1 MREGNLDSFQPRIN
15 PIAHGCAGAHCT
27 PPPSNVLPMRMG
39 VLDVG
44 SNTVHLL
51 IVDAHA
57 GAAPIPAMSQ
67 KFELRLAE
75 QLKNDGDLKK
85 SSIKSL
91 IEVLNECNKFI
102 VDHDC
107 DELLAFATSAVR
119 ESKNSEAILEK
130 IKSETGIDLQV
141 LDGEHEAILTFLAV
155 RRWFG
160 WSSGRLL
167 VADIGG
173 GSLEVAMGPD
183 EHPELAMSSPLGAGR
198 LTREFFTSE
207 VPSGNE
213 IQALRNHIKKTLQ
226 SEFSQLLN
234 SEFEHAVG
242 TSKTFRQLAR
252 LGGSAPASEGQRI
265 QRELTISS
273 LNLWL
278 PKIAEM
284 NYAQRSQL
292 PGISAGRAEQLLA
305 GAIVAQETME
315 FLKLD
320 TLEICP
326 WALREGII
334 LRRLDWFADDAE

>member
-1 MREGNLDSFQPRIN
+1 
-15 PIAHGCAGAHCT
+15 
-27 PPPSNVLPMRMG
+27 MG

-51 IVDAHA
+51 IVDAYA

-67 KFELRLAE
+67 KYELRLAE

-85 SSIKSL
+85 SSVKSL
-91 IEVLNECNKFI
+91 IEVLHECNKFI
-102 VDHDC
+102 EEHNC
-107 DELLAFATSAVR
+107 DELLAFATSAIR
-119 ESKNSEAILEK
+119 ESKNSDSILEK
-130 IKSETGIDLQV
+130 IKTETGIDLQV

-173 GSLEVAMGPD
+173 GSLEVAIGTD

-198 LTREFFTSE
+198 LTRDFFSTEIPSAEEIKSLRKHVKNTLETDFSHLLKIEFD
-207 VPSGNE
+207 
-213 IQALRNHIKKTLQ
+213 
-226 SEFSQLLN
+226 
-234 SEFEHAVG
+234 HAVA

-252 LGGSAPASEGQRI
+252 LDGAAPSSEGQRVE
-265 QRELTISS
+265 RELTLEG
-273 LNLWL
+273 LNKWV

-284 NYAQRSQL
+284 NYSQRAQL
-292 PGISAGRAEQLLA
+292 PGISVGRADQLLA

-315 FLKLD
+315 FLKLN

-334 LRRLDWFADDAE
+334 LRRLDWFPDDAE

>member
-1 MREGNLDSFQPRIN
+1 M
-15 PIAHGCAGAHCT
+15 A
-27 PPPSNVLPMRMG
+27 

-51 IVDAHA
+51 IVDAYA
-57 GAAPIPAMSQ
+57 GAAPIPALSQ
-67 KFELRLAE
+67 KYELRLAE

-85 SSIKSL
+85 SSVKSL
-91 IEVLNECNKFI
+91 IEVLHECNKFI
-102 VDHDC
+102 EEHDC
-107 DELLAFATSAVR
+107 DELLAFATSAIR
-119 ESKNSEAILEK
+119 ESKNSDAILEK
-130 IKSETGIDLQV
+130 IKTETGIDLQV

-173 GSLEVAMGPD
+173 GSLEVAIGAD
-183 EHPELAMSSPLGAGR
+183 EHPELAMSTPLGAGR
-198 LTREFFTSE
+198 LTRDFFSTE
-207 VPSGNE
+207 IPSTDE
-213 IQALRNHIKKTLQ
+213 MKSLRKHIKNTLET
-226 SEFSQLLN
+226 EFSHLLKI
-234 SEFEHAVG
+234 EFDHAVA

-252 LGGSAPASEGQRI
+252 LDGAAPSSEGQRVE
-265 QRELTISS
+265 RELTLEG
-273 LNLWL
+273 LNKWV

-284 NYAQRSQL
+284 NYSQRAQL
-292 PGISAGRAEQLLA
+292 PGISVGRADQLLA

-315 FLKLD
+315 FLKLN

-334 LRRLDWFADDAE
+334 LRRLDWFPDDAE

>member
-1 MREGNLDSFQPRIN
+1 M
-15 PIAHGCAGAHCT
+15 A
-27 PPPSNVLPMRMG
+27 

-51 IVDAHA
+51 IVDAYA

-67 KFELRLAE
+67 KYELRLAE

-85 SSIKSL
+85 ASVKSL
-91 IEVLNECNKFI
+91 IEVLQECNKFI
-102 VDHDC
+102 EEHDC
-107 DELLAFATSAVR
+107 DELLAFATSAIR
-119 ESKNSEAILEK
+119 ESKNSDAILEK
-130 IKSETGIDLQV
+130 IKTETGIDLQV

-173 GSLEVAMGPD
+173 GSLEVAIGAD
-183 EHPELAMSSPLGAGR
+183 EHPELAMSTPLGAGR
-198 LTREFFTSE
+198 LTRDFFTSE
-207 VPSGNE
+207 TPNADE
-213 IQALRNHIKKTLQ
+213 IKLLRKHVKNTLETDF
-226 SEFSQLLN
+226 SHLLTIEFD
-234 SEFEHAVG
+234 HAVA

-252 LGGSAPASEGQRI
+252 LDGAAPSSDGQRVE
-265 QRELTISS
+265 RELS
-273 LNLWL
+273 LEGLNKWV

-284 NYAQRSQL
+284 NYSQRAQL
-292 PGISAGRAEQLLA
+292 PGISVGRADQLLA

-315 FLKLD
+315 FLKLR

-334 LRRLDWFADDAE
+334 LRRLDWFPDDAE

>member
-1 MREGNLDSFQPRIN
+1 M
-15 PIAHGCAGAHCT
+15 A
-27 PPPSNVLPMRMG
+27 

-51 IVDAHA
+51 IVDAYA
-57 GAAPIPAMSQ
+57 GAAPVPAMSQ
-67 KFELRLAE
+67 KYELRLAE

-85 SSIKSL
+85 SSVKSL
-91 IEVLNECNKFI
+91 IEVLQECNKFI
-102 VDHDC
+102 EEHDC
-107 DELLAFATSAVR
+107 DELLAFATSAIR
-119 ESKNSEAILEK
+119 ESKNSDSILEK
-130 IKSETGIDLQV
+130 IKTETGIDLQV

-173 GSLEVAMGPD
+173 GSLEVAIGAD
-183 EHPELAMSSPLGAGR
+183 EHPELAMSTPLGAGR
-198 LTREFFTSE
+198 LTRDFFSTE
-207 VPSGNE
+207 IPSTDE
-213 IQALRNHIKKTLQ
+213 MKSLRKHIKNTLET
-226 SEFSQLLN
+226 EFSHLLKI
-234 SEFEHAVG
+234 EFDHAVA

-252 LGGSAPASEGQRI
+252 LDGAAPSSEGQRVE
-265 QRELTISS
+265 RELTLEG
-273 LNLWL
+273 LNKWV

-284 NYAQRSQL
+284 NYSQRAQL
-292 PGISAGRAEQLLA
+292 PGISVGRADQLLA

-315 FLKLD
+315 FLKLN

-334 LRRLDWFADDAE
+334 LRRLDWFPDDAE

>member
-1 MREGNLDSFQPRIN
+1 
-15 PIAHGCAGAHCT
+15 
-27 PPPSNVLPMRMG
+27 MRMG

-67 KFELRLAE
+67 KYELRLAE
-75 QLKNDGDLKK
+75 QLKDDGDLKK
-85 SSIKSL
+85 ASIKTL

-102 VDHDC
+102 VEHDC
-107 DELLAFATSAVR
+107 DELLAFATSALR
-119 ESKNSEAILEK
+119 ESKNSEAILEQ
-130 IKSETGIDLQV
+130 IRNETGIDLQV

-173 GSLEVAMGPD
+173 GSLEVAIGPD
-183 EHPELAMSSPLGAGR
+183 EYPELAMSTPLGAGR

-207 VPSGNE
+207 IPNSSEVR
-213 IQALRNHIKKTLQ
+213 QLRSYVKKTLEKDFSSLLK
-226 SEFSQLLN
+226 SELD
-234 SEFEHAVG
+234 HAVG

-252 LGGSAPASEGQRI
+252 LGGAAPASEGQRV
-265 QRELTISS
+265 QRELTFDT
-273 LNLWL
+273 LTTWV
-278 PKIAEM
+278 PKIAQM
-284 NYAQRSQL
+284 NYAQRAQL
-292 PGISAGRAEQLLA
+292 PGVSAGRAEQLLA
-305 GAIVAQETME
+305 GAIVAQETMD

-334 LRRLDWFADDAE
+334 LRRLDWFPDDAE

>member
-1 MREGNLDSFQPRIN
+1 M
-15 PIAHGCAGAHCT
+15 A
-27 PPPSNVLPMRMG
+27 

-51 IVDAHA
+51 IVDAYA
-57 GAAPIPAMSQ
+57 GAAPIPALSQ
-67 KFELRLAE
+67 KYELRLAE

-85 SSIKSL
+85 SSVKSL
-91 IEVLNECNKFI
+91 IEVLHECNKFI
-102 VDHDC
+102 EEHDC
-107 DELLAFATSAVR
+107 DELLAFATSAIR
-119 ESKNSEAILEK
+119 ESKNSDAILEK
-130 IKSETGIDLQV
+130 IKTETGIDLQV

-173 GSLEVAMGPD
+173 GSLEVAIGAD
-183 EHPELAMSSPLGAGR
+183 EHPELAMSTPLGAGR
-198 LTREFFTSE
+198 LTRDFFTSE
-207 VPSGNE
+207 TPGNDE
-213 IQALRNHIKKTLQ
+213 IKSLRKHVKNTLET
-226 SEFSQLLN
+226 EFSHLIKI
-234 SEFEHAVG
+234 EFDHAVA

-252 LGGSAPASEGQRI
+252 LDGAAPSSEGQRVE
-265 QRELTISS
+265 RELTLEG
-273 LNLWL
+273 LNKWV

-284 NYAQRSQL
+284 NYSQRAQL
-292 PGISAGRAEQLLA
+292 PGISVGRADQLLA

-315 FLKLD
+315 FLKLN

-334 LRRLDWFADDAE
+334 LRRLDWFPDDSE

>member
-1 MREGNLDSFQPRIN
+1 MSAYL
-15 PIAHGCAGAHCT
+15 
-27 PPPSNVLPMRMG
+27 PSTYSASTVSGMRMG

-67 KFELRLAE
+67 KYELRLAE

-85 SSIKSL
+85 SSVKSL
-91 IEVLNECNKFI
+91 IEVLQECNQFI
-102 VDHDC
+102 KQHDC
-107 DELLAFATSAVR
+107 DELLAFATSAIR
-119 ESKNSEAILEK
+119 DSKNSDAILER
-130 IKSETGIDLQV
+130 IRTETGIDLQV

-173 GSLEVAMGPD
+173 GSFEVAIGTD
-183 EHPELAMSSPLGAGR
+183 EHPELAMSTPLGAGR
-198 LTREFFTSE
+198 LTRDFFTTEIPSADE
-207 VPSGNE
+207 VKT
-213 IQALRNHIKKTLQ
+213 LRKYVKKTL
-226 SEFSQLLN
+226 ETELAHLVDGNFD
-234 SEFEHAVG
+234 HAVA
-242 TSKTFRQLAR
+242 TSKTFKRLAR
-252 LGGSAPASEGQRI
+252 LGGAAPSSEGQRV
-265 QRELTISS
+265 QRELS
-273 LNLWL
+273 LEALNKWV
-278 PKIAEM
+278 PKIADM
-284 NYAQRSQL
+284 NYAERAQL
-292 PGISAGRAEQLLA
+292 PGISVGRAEQLLA
-305 GAIVAQETME
+305 GAIVAQEAME

-334 LRRLDWFADDAE
+334 LRRLDWFPDDAD

>member
-1 MREGNLDSFQPRIN
+1 
-15 PIAHGCAGAHCT
+15 
-27 PPPSNVLPMRMG
+27 MRMG

-51 IVDAHA
+51 IVDAHT
-57 GAAPIPAMSQ
+57 GAAPIPALSQ
-67 KFELRLAE
+67 KYELRLAE
-75 QLKNDGDLKK
+75 QLKVDGDLKK
-85 SSIKSL
+85 SSVKSL
-91 IEVLNECNKFI
+91 IEVLQECNKFI
-102 VDHDC
+102 EEHDC

-119 ESKNSEAILEK
+119 ESKNSDEILEK
-130 IKSETGIDLQV
+130 IKTETGIDLQV

-167 VADIGG
+167 VTDIGG
-173 GSLEVAMGPD
+173 GSLEVAIGAD

-198 LTREFFTSE
+198 LTRDFFKSE
-207 VPSGNE
+207 IPSGE
-213 IQALRNHIKKTLQ
+213 EVKSLRRHIKKTLET
-226 SEFSQLLN
+226 EFSQLLT
-234 SEFEHAVG
+234 SEFDHAVA

-252 LGGSAPASEGQRI
+252 LGGAAPSSEGQRV
-265 QRELTISS
+265 QRDLTLAS
-273 LNLWL
+273 LNSWI

-284 NYAQRSQL
+284 NYAQRAQL
-292 PGISAGRAEQLLA
+292 PGISSGRAEQLLA
-305 GAIVAQETME
+305 GAIVAQELME

>member
-1 MREGNLDSFQPRIN
+1 VSAYI
-15 PIAHGCAGAHCT
+15 
-27 PPPSNVLPMRMG
+27 PSTRSASTVSGMRMG

-57 GAAPIPAMSQ
+57 GAAPIPALSQ
-67 KFELRLAE
+67 KYELRLAE

-85 SSIKSL
+85 SSVKSL
-91 IEVLNECNKFI
+91 IEVLHECNKFI
-102 VDHDC
+102 EEHDC
-107 DELLAFATSAVR
+107 DELLAFATSAIR
-119 ESKNSEAILEK
+119 ESKNSDAILEK
-130 IKSETGIDLQV
+130 IKTETGIDLQV

-173 GSLEVAMGPD
+173 GSLEVAIGAD
-183 EHPELAMSSPLGAGR
+183 EHPELAMSTPLGAGR
-198 LTREFFTSE
+198 LTRDFFTSE
-207 VPSGNE
+207 TPSNDE
-213 IQALRNHIKKTLQ
+213 IKSLRKHVKNTLET
-226 SEFSQLLN
+226 EFSHLLKI
-234 SEFEHAVG
+234 EFDHAVA

-252 LGGSAPASEGQRI
+252 LDGAAPSSEGQRVE
-265 QRELTISS
+265 RELTLEG
-273 LNLWL
+273 LNKWV

-284 NYAQRSQL
+284 NYSQRAQL
-292 PGISAGRAEQLLA
+292 PGISVGRADQLLA

-315 FLKLD
+315 FLKLN

-334 LRRLDWFADDAE
+334 LRRLDWFPDDSD

>member
-1 MREGNLDSFQPRIN
+1 M
-15 PIAHGCAGAHCT
+15 A
-27 PPPSNVLPMRMG
+27 

-67 KFELRLAE
+67 KYQLRLAE
-75 QLKNDGDLKK
+75 QLKDDGDLKK

-91 IEVLNECNKFI
+91 IEVLHECNEFI
-102 VDHDC
+102 KEHNC
-107 DELLAFATSAVR
+107 DELLAFATSAIR
-119 ESKNSEAILEK
+119 DSKNSDSILEK
-130 IKSETGIDLQV
+130 IRNETGIDLQV

-173 GSLEVAMGPD
+173 GSLEVAIGTD
-183 EHPELAMSSPLGAGR
+183 EHPEFAMSTPLGAGR
-198 LTREFFTSE
+198 LTRDFFTSE
-207 VPSGNE
+207 TPNADEIKSLRKHVKNTLETNLSHLLKNE
-213 IQALRNHIKKTLQ
+213 FDHTVA
-226 SEFSQLLN
+226 
-234 SEFEHAVG
+234 
-242 TSKTFRQLAR
+242 TSKTFKQLAR
-252 LGGSAPASEGQRI
+252 LGGAAPSSEGQRVA
-265 QRELTISS
+265 RELTLEG
-273 LNLWL
+273 LNKWV
-278 PKIAEM
+278 PKIADM
-284 NYAQRSQL
+284 SYAERAQL
-292 PGISAGRAEQLLA
+292 PGISVGRADQLLA
-305 GAIVAQETME
+305 GAIVAQEAME

-334 LRRLDWFADDAE
+334 LRRLDWFPDDAD

>member
-1 MREGNLDSFQPRIN
+1 
-15 PIAHGCAGAHCT
+15 
-27 PPPSNVLPMRMG
+27 MG

-67 KFELRLAE
+67 KYELRLAE
-75 QLKNDGDLKK
+75 QLKDDGDLKK
-85 SSIKSL
+85 SSVKSL
-91 IEVLNECNKFI
+91 IEVLHECNKFI
-102 VDHDC
+102 EEHKC
-107 DELLAFATSAVR
+107 DELLAFATSAIR
-119 ESKNSEAILEK
+119 ESKNSDAVLEK

-173 GSLEVAMGPD
+173 GSFEVAMGTD
-183 EHPELAMSSPLGAGR
+183 EHPEWALSTPLGAGR
-198 LTREFFTSE
+198 LTREFFTRE
-207 VPSGNE
+207 IPSAE
-213 IQALRNHIKKTLQ
+213 ELKALRKHIKKTLE
-226 SEFSQLLN
+226 SEFVHLLD
-234 SEFEHAVG
+234 SKFDHAVA
-242 TSKTFRQLAR
+242 TSKTFKQLAR
-252 LGGSAPASEGQRI
+252 LGGAAPSSEGQRV
-265 QRELTISS
+265 
-273 LNLWL
+273 
-278 PKIAEM
+278 
-284 NYAQRSQL
+284 QRSLSLEDLDDWVPRISELNYSQRAQL
-292 PGISAGRAEQLLA
+292 PGISVGRAEQLLA
-305 GAIVAQETME
+305 GAIVAQEAME

-334 LRRLDWFADDAE
+334 LRRLDWFPDDAE

>member
-1 MREGNLDSFQPRIN
+1 
-15 PIAHGCAGAHCT
+15 
-27 PPPSNVLPMRMG
+27 MRMG

-51 IVDAHA
+51 IVDAHE
-57 GAAPIPAMSQ
+57 GAAPVPAMSQ
-67 KFELRLAE
+67 KYELRLAE

-85 SSIKSL
+85 SSVKSL
-91 IEVLNECNKFI
+91 IEVLHECNKFI
-102 VDHDC
+102 EEHDC
-107 DELLAFATSAVR
+107 DELLAFATSAIR
-119 ESKNSEAILEK
+119 ESKNSDAILEQ
-130 IKSETGIDLQV
+130 IKAETGIDLQV

-173 GSLEVAMGPD
+173 GSLEVAIGAD
-183 EHPELAMSSPLGAGR
+183 EHPELAISTPLGAGR
-198 LTREFFTSE
+198 LTRDFFTSE
-207 VPSGNE
+207 IPSENE
-213 IQALRNHIKKTLQ
+213 IKAIRSHVRKTLETEFSHLRA
-226 SEFSQLLN
+226 SEFD
-234 SEFEHAVG
+234 HAVA

-252 LGGSAPASEGQRI
+252 LGGAAPSSDGQRA
-265 QRELTISS
+265 QRELTLQS
-273 LNLWL
+273 LGTWV
-278 PKIAEM
+278 PKIAGM
-284 NYAQRSQL
+284 NFEQRAQL
-292 PGISAGRAEQLLA
+292 PGISIGRAEQLLA

-315 FLKLD
+315 FLKLE

>member
-1 MREGNLDSFQPRIN
+1 
-15 PIAHGCAGAHCT
+15 
-27 PPPSNVLPMRMG
+27 MG

-51 IVDAHA
+51 IVDAHT
-57 GAAPIPAMSQ
+57 GAAPIPALSQ
-67 KFELRLAE
+67 KYELRLAE
-75 QLKNDGDLKK
+75 QLKVDGDLKK
-85 SSIKSL
+85 SSVKSL
-91 IEVLNECNKFI
+91 IEVLQECNKFI
-102 VDHDC
+102 EEHDC

-119 ESKNSEAILEK
+119 ESKNSDEILEK
-130 IKSETGIDLQV
+130 IKTETGIDLQV

-173 GSLEVAMGPD
+173 GSLEVAIGAD

-198 LTREFFTSE
+198 LTRDFFKSE
-207 VPSGNE
+207 IPSGE
-213 IQALRNHIKKTLQ
+213 EVKSLRRHIKKTLET
-226 SEFSQLLN
+226 EFSQLLT
-234 SEFEHAVG
+234 SEFDHAVA

-252 LGGSAPASEGQRI
+252 LGGAAPSSEGQRV
-265 QRELTISS
+265 QRDLTLAS
-273 LNLWL
+273 LNSWI

-284 NYAQRSQL
+284 NYAQRAQL
-292 PGISAGRAEQLLA
+292 PGISSGRAEQLLA
-305 GAIVAQETME
+305 GAIVAQELME

>member
-1 MREGNLDSFQPRIN
+1 M
-15 PIAHGCAGAHCT
+15 A
-27 PPPSNVLPMRMG
+27 

-51 IVDAHA
+51 IVDAYA
-57 GAAPIPAMSQ
+57 GAAPIPALSQ
-67 KFELRLAE
+67 KYELRLAE

-85 SSIKSL
+85 SSVKSL
-91 IEVLNECNKFI
+91 IEVLHECNKFI
-102 VDHDC
+102 EEHDC
-107 DELLAFATSAVR
+107 DELLAFATSAIR
-119 ESKNSEAILEK
+119 ESKNSDAILEK
-130 IKSETGIDLQV
+130 IKTETGIDLQV

-173 GSLEVAMGPD
+173 GSLEVAIGAD
-183 EHPELAMSSPLGAGR
+183 EHPELAMSTPLGAGR
-198 LTREFFTSE
+198 LTRDFFTSE
-207 VPSGNE
+207 TPSNDE
-213 IQALRNHIKKTLQ
+213 IKSLRKHVKNTLET
-226 SEFSQLLN
+226 EFSHLLKI
-234 SEFEHAVG
+234 EFDHAVA

-252 LGGSAPASEGQRI
+252 LDGAAPSSEGQRVE
-265 QRELTISS
+265 REFTLEG
-273 LNLWL
+273 LNKWV

-284 NYAQRSQL
+284 NYSQRAQL
-292 PGISAGRAEQLLA
+292 PGISVGRADQLLA

-315 FLKLD
+315 FLKLN

-334 LRRLDWFADDAE
+334 LRRLDWFPDDSE

>member
-1 MREGNLDSFQPRIN
+1 
-15 PIAHGCAGAHCT
+15 
-27 PPPSNVLPMRMG
+27 MG

-57 GAAPIPAMSQ
+57 GAAPVPAMSQ
-67 KFELRLAE
+67 KYELRLAE
-75 QLKNDGDLKK
+75 QLTNDGDLKK
-85 SSIKSL
+85 SSVKSL
-91 IEVLNECNKFI
+91 IEVLQECNKYI
-102 VDHDC
+102 QDHDC
-107 DELLAFATSAVR
+107 DELLAFATSAIR
-119 ESKNSEAILEK
+119 ESKSSDAILEK
-130 IKSETGIDLQV
+130 IRTETGIDLQV

-173 GSLEVAMGPD
+173 GSLEVAIGAD
-183 EHPELAMSSPLGAGR
+183 EHPELAMSTPLGAGR

-207 VPSGNE
+207 IPNSEE
-213 IQALRNHIKKTLQ
+213 IKSLRRHVKHSLETDFSQMLT
-226 SEFSQLLN
+226 SEFD
-234 SEFEHAVG
+234 HAVA

-252 LGGSAPASEGQRI
+252 LGGSAPSSEGQRV
-265 QRELTISS
+265 QRDLSLAS
-273 LNLWL
+273 LNNWV
-278 PKIAEM
+278 PKISGM
-284 NYAQRSQL
+284 NYAQRAQL
-292 PGISAGRAEQLLA
+292 PGISSGRAEQLLA

-315 FLKLD
+315 FLKLE

-334 LRRLDWFADDAE
+334 LRRLDWFANDAE

>member
-1 MREGNLDSFQPRIN
+1 
-15 PIAHGCAGAHCT
+15 
-27 PPPSNVLPMRMG
+27 MG

-67 KFELRLAE
+67 KYELRLAE
-75 QLKNDGDLKK
+75 QLKDDGDLKK
-85 SSIKSL
+85 ASIKTL

-102 VDHDC
+102 VEHDC
-107 DELLAFATSAVR
+107 DELLAFATSALR
-119 ESKNSEAILEK
+119 ESKNSEAILEQ
-130 IKSETGIDLQV
+130 IRNETGIDLQV

-173 GSLEVAMGPD
+173 GSLEVAIGPD
-183 EHPELAMSSPLGAGR
+183 EYPELAMSTPLGAGR

-207 VPSGNE
+207 IPNSSEVR
-213 IQALRNHIKKTLQ
+213 QLRSYVKKTLEKDFSSLLK
-226 SEFSQLLN
+226 SELD
-234 SEFEHAVG
+234 HAVG

-252 LGGSAPASEGQRI
+252 LGGAAPASEGQRV
-265 QRELTISS
+265 QRELTFDT
-273 LNLWL
+273 LTTWV
-278 PKIAEM
+278 PKIAQM
-284 NYAQRSQL
+284 NYAQRAQL
-292 PGISAGRAEQLLA
+292 PGVSAGRAEQLLA
-305 GAIVAQETME
+305 GAIVAQETMD

-334 LRRLDWFADDAE
+334 LRRLDWFPDDAE

>member
-1 MREGNLDSFQPRIN
+1 M
-15 PIAHGCAGAHCT
+15 
-27 PPPSNVLPMRMG
+27 
-39 VLDVG
+39 
-44 SNTVHLL
+44 HLL

-75 QLKNDGDLKK
+75 QLKDDGDLKK

-102 VDHDC
+102 VKHDC
-107 DELLAFATSAVR
+107 DELLAFATSALR
-119 ESKNSEAILEK
+119 ESKNSEAILEQ
-130 IKSETGIDLQV
+130 IMNETGIDLQV

-173 GSLEVAMGPD
+173 GSLEVAIGPD
-183 EHPELAMSSPLGAGR
+183 EHAELAMSTPLGAGR

-207 VPSGNE
+207 VPSVNE
-213 IQALRNHIKKTLQ
+213 IKQLRSHIKNTLETDFSRLLK
-226 SEFSQLLN
+226 SEFD
-234 SEFEHAVG
+234 HAVG

-252 LGGSAPASEGQRI
+252 LGGAAPATEGQRV
-265 QRELTISS
+265 QRELKFDAVST
-273 LNLWL
+273 WV
-278 PKIAEM
+278 PRIAQM
-284 NYAQRSQL
+284 NYAQRAQL
-292 PGISAGRAEQLLA
+292 PGVSAGRAEQLLA

-320 TLEICP
+320 ALEICP

>member
-1 MREGNLDSFQPRIN
+1 
-15 PIAHGCAGAHCT
+15 
-27 PPPSNVLPMRMG
+27 

-51 IVDAHA
+51 IVDAYA
-57 GAAPIPAMSQ
+57 GAAPIPALSQ
-67 KFELRLAE
+67 KYELRLAE

-85 SSIKSL
+85 SSVKSL
-91 IEVLNECNKFI
+91 IEVLHECNKFI
-102 VDHDC
+102 EDHDC
-107 DELLAFATSAVR
+107 DELLAFATSAIR
-119 ESKNSEAILEK
+119 ESKNSDSILEK
-130 IKSETGIDLQV
+130 IKTETGIDLQV

-173 GSLEVAMGPD
+173 GSLEVAIGAD
-183 EHPELAMSSPLGAGR
+183 EHPELAMSTPLGAGR
-198 LTREFFTSE
+198 LTRDFFTTE
-207 VPSGNE
+207 TPSTDE
-213 IQALRNHIKKTLQ
+213 MKSMRKHIKNTLET
-226 SEFSQLLN
+226 EFSHLLKI
-234 SEFEHAVG
+234 EFDHAVA

-252 LGGSAPASEGQRI
+252 LDGAAPSSEGQRVE
-265 QRELTISS
+265 RELTLEG
-273 LNLWL
+273 LNKWV

-284 NYAQRSQL
+284 NYSQRAQL
-292 PGISAGRAEQLLA
+292 PGISVGRADQLLA

-315 FLKLD
+315 FLKLN

-334 LRRLDWFADDAE
+334 LRRLDWFPDDAE

>member
-1 MREGNLDSFQPRIN
+1 M
-15 PIAHGCAGAHCT
+15 A
-27 PPPSNVLPMRMG
+27 

-51 IVDAHA
+51 IVDAYA
-57 GAAPIPAMSQ
+57 GAAPIPALSQ
-67 KFELRLAE
+67 KYELRLAE

-85 SSIKSL
+85 SSVKSL
-91 IEVLNECNKFI
+91 IEVLHECNKFI
-102 VDHDC
+102 EDHDC
-107 DELLAFATSAVR
+107 DELLAFATSAIR
-119 ESKNSEAILEK
+119 ESKNSDSILEK
-130 IKSETGIDLQV
+130 IKTETGIDLQV

-173 GSLEVAMGPD
+173 GSLEVAIGED
-183 EHPELAMSSPLGAGR
+183 EHPELAMSTPLGAGR
-198 LTREFFTSE
+198 LTRDFFTTE
-207 VPSGNE
+207 TPSTDE
-213 IQALRNHIKKTLQ
+213 IKSLRKHIKNTLET
-226 SEFSQLLN
+226 EFSHLLKI
-234 SEFEHAVG
+234 EFDHAVA

-252 LGGSAPASEGQRI
+252 LDGAAPSSEGQRVE
-265 QRELTISS
+265 RELTLEG
-273 LNLWL
+273 LNKWV

-284 NYAQRSQL
+284 NYSQRAQL
-292 PGISAGRAEQLLA
+292 PGISVGRADQLLA

-315 FLKLD
+315 FLKLN

-334 LRRLDWFADDAE
+334 LRRLDWFPDDAE

>member
-1 MREGNLDSFQPRIN
+1 MRL
-15 PIAHGCAGAHCT
+15 
-27 PPPSNVLPMRMG
+27 G

-51 IVDAHA
+51 IVDAYA
-57 GAAPIPAMSQ
+57 GAAPIPALSQ
-67 KFELRLAE
+67 KYELRLAE

-85 SSIKSL
+85 SSVKSL
-91 IEVLNECNKFI
+91 IEVLHECNKFI
-102 VDHDC
+102 EEHDC
-107 DELLAFATSAVR
+107 DELLAFATSAIR
-119 ESKNSEAILEK
+119 ESKNSDAILEK
-130 IKSETGIDLQV
+130 IKTETGIDLQV

-173 GSLEVAMGPD
+173 GSLEVAIGAD
-183 EHPELAMSSPLGAGR
+183 EHPELAMSTPLGAGR
-198 LTREFFTSE
+198 LTRDFFTSE
-207 VPSGNE
+207 TPSNDE
-213 IQALRNHIKKTLQ
+213 IKSLRKHVKNTLET
-226 SEFSQLLN
+226 EFSHLLKI
-234 SEFEHAVG
+234 EFDHAVA

-252 LGGSAPASEGQRI
+252 LDGAAPSSEGQRVE
-265 QRELTISS
+265 RELTLEG
-273 LNLWL
+273 LNKWV

-284 NYAQRSQL
+284 NYSQRAQL
-292 PGISAGRAEQLLA
+292 PGISVGRADQLLA

-315 FLKLD
+315 FLKLN

-334 LRRLDWFADDAE
+334 LRRLDWFPDDSE

>member
-1 MREGNLDSFQPRIN
+1 
-15 PIAHGCAGAHCT
+15 
-27 PPPSNVLPMRMG
+27 MRMG

-67 KFELRLAE
+67 KYELRLAE
-75 QLKNDGDLKK
+75 QLKDDGDLKK
-85 SSIKSL
+85 SSIKTL

-102 VDHDC
+102 VEHDC
-107 DELLAFATSAVR
+107 DELLAFATSALR
-119 ESKNSEAILEK
+119 ESKNSEAILEQ
-130 IKSETGIDLQV
+130 IRNETGIDLQV

-173 GSLEVAMGPD
+173 GSLEVAIGPD
-183 EHPELAMSSPLGAGR
+183 EYPELAMSTPLGAGR

-207 VPSGNE
+207 IPNSSEVR
-213 IQALRNHIKKTLQ
+213 QLRSYVKKTLEKDFSGLLK
-226 SEFSQLLN
+226 SEFD
-234 SEFEHAVG
+234 HAVG

-252 LGGSAPASEGQRI
+252 LGGAAPASEGQRV
-265 QRELTISS
+265 QRELTFDT
-273 LNLWL
+273 LTTWV
-278 PKIAEM
+278 PKIAQM
-284 NYAQRSQL
+284 NYAQRAQL
-292 PGISAGRAEQLLA
+292 PGVSAGRAEQLLA
-305 GAIVAQETME
+305 GAIVAQETMD

-334 LRRLDWFADDAE
+334 LRRLDWFPDDAE

>member
-1 MREGNLDSFQPRIN
+1 
-15 PIAHGCAGAHCT
+15 
-27 PPPSNVLPMRMG
+27 MG

-75 QLKNDGDLKK
+75 QLKDDGDLKK

-102 VDHDC
+102 VKHDC
-107 DELLAFATSAVR
+107 DELLAFATSALR
-119 ESKNSEAILEK
+119 ESKNSEAILEQ
-130 IKSETGIDLQV
+130 IMNETGIDLQV

-173 GSLEVAMGPD
+173 GSLEVAIGPD
-183 EHPELAMSSPLGAGR
+183 EHAELAMSTPLGAGR

-207 VPSGNE
+207 VPSVNE
-213 IQALRNHIKKTLQ
+213 IKQLRSHIKNTLETDFSRLLK
-226 SEFSQLLN
+226 SEFD
-234 SEFEHAVG
+234 HAVG

-252 LGGSAPASEGQRI
+252 LGGAAPATEGQRV
-265 QRELTISS
+265 QRELKFDAVST
-273 LNLWL
+273 WV
-278 PKIAEM
+278 PRIAQM
-284 NYAQRSQL
+284 NYAQRAQL
-292 PGISAGRAEQLLA
+292 PGVSAGRAEQLLA

-320 TLEICP
+320 ALEICP

>member
-1 MREGNLDSFQPRIN
+1 
-15 PIAHGCAGAHCT
+15 
-27 PPPSNVLPMRMG
+27 MG

-75 QLKNDGDLKK
+75 QLKDDGDLKK

-102 VDHDC
+102 VKHDC
-107 DELLAFATSAVR
+107 DELLAFATSALR
-119 ESKNSEAILEK
+119 ESKNSEAILEQ
-130 IKSETGIDLQV
+130 IMNETGIDLQV

-173 GSLEVAMGPD
+173 GSLEVAIGPD
-183 EHPELAMSSPLGAGR
+183 EHAELAMSTPLGAGR

-207 VPSGNE
+207 VPSVNE
-213 IQALRNHIKKTLQ
+213 IKQLRSHIKNTLETDFSRLLK
-226 SEFSQLLN
+226 SEFD
-234 SEFEHAVG
+234 HAVG

-252 LGGSAPASEGQRI
+252 LGGAAPATEGQRV
-265 QRELTISS
+265 QRELKFDAVSM
-273 LNLWL
+273 WV
-278 PKIAEM
+278 PRIAQM
-284 NYAQRSQL
+284 NYAQRAQL
-292 PGISAGRAEQLLA
+292 PGVSAGRAEQLLA

>member
-1 MREGNLDSFQPRIN
+1 
-15 PIAHGCAGAHCT
+15 
-27 PPPSNVLPMRMG
+27 MRMG

-57 GAAPIPAMSQ
+57 GAAPVPAMSQ
-67 KFELRLAE
+67 KYELRLAE
-75 QLKNDGDLKK
+75 QLNNDGDLKK
-85 SSIKSL
+85 SSVKSL
-91 IEVLNECNKFI
+91 IEVLHECNKFI
-102 VDHDC
+102 EEHNC
-107 DELLAFATSAVR
+107 DELLAFATSAIR
-119 ESKNSEAILEK
+119 ESKSSDAILEK
-130 IKSETGIDLQV
+130 IKVETGIDLQV

-173 GSLEVAMGPD
+173 GSLEVAIGTD
-183 EHPELAMSSPLGAGR
+183 EHPEQAISTPLGAGR
-198 LTREFFTSE
+198 LTRDFFTSE
-207 VPSGNE
+207 IPSDDE
-213 IQALRNHIKKTLQ
+213 MKALRAHIRKTLEKDFSHLQ
-226 SEFSQLLN
+226 TSEFD
-234 SEFEHAVG
+234 HAVA

-252 LGGSAPASEGQRI
+252 LGGSAPASEGQRV
-265 QRELTISS
+265 QRELTSVG
-273 LNLWL
+273 LGGWV
-278 PKIAEM
+278 PKIAGL
-284 NYAQRSQL
+284 NYEQRALL
-292 PGISAGRAEQLLA
+292 PGISQGRAEQLLA

>member
-1 MREGNLDSFQPRIN
+1 M
-15 PIAHGCAGAHCT
+15 A
-27 PPPSNVLPMRMG
+27 

-57 GAAPIPAMSQ
+57 GAAPLPAMSQ
-67 KFELRLAE
+67 KYELRLAE

-85 SSIKSL
+85 SSVKTL
-91 IEVLNECNKFI
+91 IEVLHECNKFI
-102 VDHDC
+102 EEHDC
-107 DELLAFATSAVR
+107 DELLAFATSAIR
-119 ESKNSEAILEK
+119 DSKNSDSILEK
-130 IKSETGIDLQV
+130 IRTETGIDLQV

-173 GSLEVAMGPD
+173 GSFEVAIGND
-183 EHPELAMSSPLGAGR
+183 EHPELAMSIPLGAGR
-198 LTREFFTSE
+198 LTRDFFTTE
-207 VPSGNE
+207 IPSADE
-213 IQALRNHIKKTLQ
+213 MKSLRKHIKNTLET
-226 SEFSQLLN
+226 EFSHLLKI
-234 SEFEHAVG
+234 EFDHAVA

-252 LGGSAPASEGQRI
+252 LDGAAPSSDGQRVA
-265 QRELTISS
+265 RELTLEG
-273 LNLWL
+273 LNKWV

-284 NYAQRSQL
+284 NYSQRAQL
-292 PGISAGRAEQLLA
+292 PGISVGRADQLLA
-305 GAIVAQETME
+305 GAIVAQETMVFFE
-315 FLKLD
+315 LN

-334 LRRLDWFADDAE
+334 LRRLDWFPDDAE

>member
-1 MREGNLDSFQPRIN
+1 M
-15 PIAHGCAGAHCT
+15 A
-27 PPPSNVLPMRMG
+27 

-51 IVDAHA
+51 IVDAYA

-67 KFELRLAE
+67 KYELRLAE

-85 SSIKSL
+85 SSVKSL
-91 IEVLNECNKFI
+91 IEVLHECNKFI
-102 VDHDC
+102 EEHDC
-107 DELLAFATSAVR
+107 DELLAFATSAIR
-119 ESKNSEAILEK
+119 ESKNSDSILEK
-130 IKSETGIDLQV
+130 IKTETGIDLQV

-173 GSLEVAMGPD
+173 GSLEVAIGAD
-183 EHPELAMSSPLGAGR
+183 EHPELAMSTPLGAGR
-198 LTREFFTSE
+198 LTRDFFTTE
-207 VPSGNE
+207 TPSTDE
-213 IQALRNHIKKTLQ
+213 IKSLRKHIKDTLET
-226 SEFSQLLN
+226 EFSHLLKI
-234 SEFEHAVG
+234 EFDHAVA

-252 LGGSAPASEGQRI
+252 LDGAAPSSDGQRVE
-265 QRELTISS
+265 RELTLEG
-273 LNLWL
+273 LNKWV

-284 NYAQRSQL
+284 NYSQRAQL
-292 PGISAGRAEQLLA
+292 PGISVGRADQLLA

-315 FLKLD
+315 FLKLN

-334 LRRLDWFADDAE
+334 LRRLDWFPDDAE

>member
-1 MREGNLDSFQPRIN
+1 M
-15 PIAHGCAGAHCT
+15 A
-27 PPPSNVLPMRMG
+27 VLY
-39 VLDVG
+39 VG

-57 GAAPIPAMSQ
+57 GAAPIPALSQ
-67 KFELRLAE
+67 KYELRLAE

-85 SSIKSL
+85 SSVKSL
-91 IEVLNECNKFI
+91 IEVLHECNKFI
-102 VDHDC
+102 EEHDC
-107 DELLAFATSAVR
+107 DELLAFATSAIR
-119 ESKNSEAILEK
+119 ESKNSDAILEK
-130 IKSETGIDLQV
+130 IKTETGIDLQV

-173 GSLEVAMGPD
+173 GSLEVAIGAD
-183 EHPELAMSSPLGAGR
+183 EHPELAMSTPLGAGR
-198 LTREFFTSE
+198 LTRDFFTSE
-207 VPSGNE
+207 TPSNDE
-213 IQALRNHIKKTLQ
+213 IKSLRKHVKNTLET
-226 SEFSQLLN
+226 EFSHLLKI
-234 SEFEHAVG
+234 EFDHAVA

-252 LGGSAPASEGQRI
+252 LDGAAPSSEGQRVE
-265 QRELTISS
+265 RELTLEG
-273 LNLWL
+273 LNKWV

-284 NYAQRSQL
+284 NYSQRAQL
-292 PGISAGRAEQLLA
+292 PGISVGRADQLLA

-315 FLKLD
+315 FLKLN

-334 LRRLDWFADDAE
+334 LRRLDWFPDDSE